1 MVKRDGTPAP
11 DPCLLDMAPED
22 ELCLL
27 LARGRLPPGADERAQ
42 QLLAGALAW
51 NRVLERLRAHEIL
64 PLVCSNLKR
73 LGFPSLPQP
82 VQAEL
87 ADYFRSNALR
97 NALFATELA
106 RVLSLLGAAQVPAM
120 ALKGVPLAESL
131 YGDAAHRVSADIDIL
146 VPTKYFAQAFQILL
160 SSGYVA
166 SFTQPSLA
174 KLVARF
180 GKDCGLSR
188 QDGRFA
194 YPVQLHCGLIWG
206 GPVERDLLEEIWS
219 EAERKTFHGVQAFAL
234 SAEWEFLYLAVH
246 AARHG
251 LHPLKWL
258 VDLDRICW
266 RGTIDW
272 GDVKEKARLLGW
284 EETIRSSLAGC
295 ASLFDTPIPPI
306 FSVTMSRARRG
317 FDAAPRYDLQILQE
331 TLFSIRL
338 LKPLSQKL
346 RFLAVRLFI
355 PTPAD
360 CQFVS
365 LPSWLFLLYFPLRF
379 FRVVSTTAGWLVLA
393 GANRLLPKLGFRARA
408 TS

>member
-1 MVKRDGTPAP
+1 MVLLAP
-11 DPCLLDMAPED
+11 DSCLLDMAPED

-27 LARGRLPPGADERAQ
+27 LARGRLPPEADERAR
-42 QLLAGALAW
+42 QLLAGALDW
-51 NRVLERLRAHEIL
+51 NRIQERLRAHEIL

-73 LGFPSLPQP
+73 LGFPSVPQP

-87 ADYFRSNALR
+87 ADLFRSNALR
-97 NALFATELA
+97 NAVFAKELA

-120 ALKGVPLAESL
+120 ALKGIPLAESL

-146 VPTKYFAQAFQILL
+146 VPPKYFAEAFQILC
-160 SSGYVA
+160 SAGYVA
-166 SFTQPSLA
+166 SFTQPSLV

-180 GKDCGLSR
+180 GKDCGLGR

-194 YPVQLHCGLIWG
+194 YPLQLHCGLIWG
-206 GPVERDLLEEIWS
+206 GPVERGLLEEIWS
-219 EAERKTFHGVQAFAL
+219 QAERKTFHGVQAFAL

-272 GDVKEKARLLGW
+272 GRVKEKAILLGW
-284 EETIRSSLAGC
+284 EETVRSSLAAC
-295 ASLFDTPIPPI
+295 ASLFDTPIPPN
-306 FSVTMSRARRG
+306 FSGTMSCVSRRL
-317 FDAAPRYDLQILQE
+317 DAVPRYNLQVLKE
-331 TLFSIRL
+331 NLFSIRL

-379 FRVVSTTAGWLVLA
+379 FRVVSTIAGWLVLA
-393 GANRLLPKLGFRARA
+393 GANSLLPKLGFGSRA
-408 TS
+408 TG